1 MKSGRNG
8 RSQMTQTDREVI
20 KEVFKAFE
28 NVPPPNRMYIVMAR
42 SQGRSN
48 LLRWIKKEWE
58 IINGTKRYSRNDA
71 E

>member
-1 MKSGRNG
+1 
-8 RSQMTQTDREVI
+8 MTQTDREII

-28 NVPPPNRMYIVMAR
+28 NVPPPKETYIVIAR